1 MKMRWLT
8 GAVFLALMISAGREA
23 PSAKGNTAG
32 EGPVIEI
39 KNTSH
44 DFGAVFKNEKF
55 VHAFIVRNAGTADL
69 VIEEVKPG

>member
-8 GAVFLALMISAGREA
+8 GAVFLALMIPAGSGA
-23 PSAKGNTAG
+23 PYAKGNAAG
-32 EGPVIEI
+32 DGPVIEI

-44 DFGAVFKNEKF
+44 DFGEVFKNEKF